1 MLTLQELKQFV
12 GVPGDRG
19 KLPTARQLRES
30 GSVVARER
38 LGVDAEVSVYQ
49 DGCVLYQVGSRAT
62 VFPLHSCGDYFYI
75 SDGGTVHLP
84 GQYFDRERWY
94 LRLVLEGEDRL
105 ERNREEKERS
115 WKVSYS
121 AESEEWAVMGDA
133 AEPAIEQ
140 LLREEAVEE
149 MLQTLTET
157 QRTVVCGYY
166 LQEKTQVQ
174 IAGELGISHPAVRDS
189 LLRAVNKIRK
199 KYPLFSHG
207 FQCGMEGNGAAQ

>member
-30 GSVVARER
+30 GAVVARER
-38 LGVDAEVSVYQ
+38 LGGEAEVSVYQ

-62 VFPLHSCGDYFYI
+62 VFSIRSCGDYFYI
-75 SDGGTVHLP
+75 SDGDAVHLP

-105 ERNREEKERS
+105 DRNREEKERS

-121 AESEEWAVMGDA
+121 AESEEWAVMEDV
-133 AEPAIEQ
+133 AESAIERLARQ
-140 LLREEAVEE
+140 ETVEE
-149 MLQTLTET
+149 MLQTLTEK
-157 QRTVVCGYY
+157 QKTVICRYY
-166 LQEKTQVQ
+166 LQQKTQGQ
-174 IAGELGISHPAVRDS
+174 IAEELGISRPAVRDS

-199 KYPLFSHG
+199 KYPLCSHG
-207 FQCGMEGNGAAQ
+207 FQCGMAGNGAAQ

>member
-1 MLTLQELKQFV
+1 MKIWTGKGSKKGFWLPLKKTGEPGALFYCLPAVSDSSCDVGFLGRPQPSGRKAVYMLTLQELKQFV

-84 GQYFDRERWY
+84 G
-94 LRLVLEGEDRL
+94 
-105 ERNREEKERS
+105 
-115 WKVSYS
+115 
-121 AESEEWAVMGDA
+121 
-133 AEPAIEQ
+133 
-140 LLREEAVEE
+140 
-149 MLQTLTET
+149 
-157 QRTVVCGYY
+157 
-166 LQEKTQVQ
+166 
-174 IAGELGISHPAVRDS
+174 
-189 LLRAVNKIRK
+189 
-199 KYPLFSHG
+199 
-207 FQCGMEGNGAAQ
+207 

>member
-1 MLTLQELKQFV
+1 M
-12 GVPGDRG
+12 
-19 KLPTARQLRES
+19 
-30 GSVVARER
+30 
-38 LGVDAEVSVYQ
+38 
-49 DGCVLYQVGSRAT
+49 
-62 VFPLHSCGDYFYI
+62 
-75 SDGGTVHLP
+75 P

-157 QRTVVCGYY
+157 QRTVVCSYY